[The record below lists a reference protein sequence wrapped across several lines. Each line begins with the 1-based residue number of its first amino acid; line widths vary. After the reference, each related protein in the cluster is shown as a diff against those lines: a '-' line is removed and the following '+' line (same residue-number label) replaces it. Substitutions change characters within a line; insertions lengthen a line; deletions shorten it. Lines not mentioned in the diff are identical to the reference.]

1 MGYLFS
7 MSAAQDLIFRSLA
20 DPTRRA
26 LFERL
31 CQDGEQTVGALTT
44 QAGISQPAVSKHL
57 VVLKEA
63 GLVRDRH
70 EGRNT
75 HYSAQPAALAPL
87 TDWAG
92 QMAGFWQGRFDQL
105 EDLLKRMDQ

>member
-1 MGYLFS
+1 MTKTHDALF
-7 MSAAQDLIFRSLA
+7 RTLA

-26 LFERL
+26 IFERL
-31 CQDGEQTVGALTT
+31 CREGEKTVVALTAR
-44 QAGISQPAVSKHL
+44 AGVSQPVVSKHL
-57 VVLKEA
+57 GVLRKA

-75 HYSAQPAALAPL
+75 HYSAQLAALAPL
-87 TDWAG
+87 IDWTSR
-92 QMAGFWQGRFDQL
+92 MTGFWQNRFDAL

>member
-1 MGYLFS
+1 MP
-7 MSAAQDLIFRSLA
+7 DLHDVLFRSLA

-31 CQDGEQTVGALTT
+31 CRDGEQTVGALTA
-44 QAGISQPAVSKHL
+44 QAGVSQPAVSKHL
-57 VVLKEA
+57 VVLKQA
-63 GLVRDRH
+63 GLVSDRH

-75 HYSAQPAALAPL
+75 HYSAQLGALGPL
-87 TDWAG
+87 IDWTS
-92 QMAGFWQGRFDQL
+92 QMKGFWQSRFNDL

>member
-1 MGYLFS
+1 MPK
-7 MSAAQDLIFRSLA
+7 AQDLLFRTLA

-31 CQDGEQTVGALTT
+31 CREGEQTVGALTAR
-44 QAGISQPAVSKHL
+44 AGISQPAVSKHL
-57 VVLKEA
+57 GVLKQA

-70 EGRNT
+70 EGRQS
-75 HYSAQPAALAPL
+75 HYSAHLGALAPL
-87 TDWAG
+87 IHWTSR
-92 QMAGFWQGRFDQL
+92 MAGFWETRFDRL